1 MASERSERLLIPME
15 ANPQRLQKI
24 LAAAGLA
31 SRRKAEELISAGL
44 VSVNGHIITEAGS
57 KADPRFD
64 EIRVDGKLLKGPER
78 HVYIALYKPKGT
90 VTTVRDPEGR
100 PTVMDLLKNVEERVF
115 PVGRLDY
122 MSEGLLLLTNDGE
135 LMAQLT
141 RAGSHVAKTYM
152 VKVAG
157 KPTEEEINK
166 LRNGILLPPEP
177 GLTGARGQKQP
188 GVERRSFS
196 IMTQPAHI
204 QLAVDQENPWYEV
217 TLTEGRNRQIRRMFE
232 QIGHH
237 IEKIKRVRYGSLTL
251 DMESG
256 EFRHLTPKEVN
267 QLRKSLETPF
277 KPRVLT
283 AKSKGGA
290 KRYDDRPAK
299 LDTARFV
306 KGRRGKP
313 AADVAAPAAEGTRT
327 YSPRP
332 AAERA
337 PSSFAAR
344 PAARAEREGG
354 EDRPR
359 REFAPRSASPRGVE
373 PRSSE
378 PRSSGPRNSGPR
390 SSAPRAGGRG
400 FDRASVRPTRTVVDK
415 PGVRRYDMPTPE
427 TPRGTLPKATVPR
440 GPEFDSR
447 GGGDRPAR
455 RSFGGTKGGGKRE
468 GGFERKAPG
477 GFAKREGGFAKRE
490 GGFGAKKPF
499 AEKPFAKFT
508 DAGKKPHSAK
518 GFDDFSDERP
528 AARKSFTPSS
538 DRKFVRG
545 PGKPAPRG
553 EREGGFAGREGGYDT
568 RRPAAGG
575 FAKREGGF
583 GEKKPWGAKPF
594 GKSSGERTGGK
605 RPFTASGERKFVRGP
620 GKPAAASGFGERRE
634 GGFAKREGGFA
645 PRREGT
651 GFPRTGVPKREGG
664 YAKRPAAGGFAK
676 REGGFAPRREGSG
689 SARTGAP
696 KRTGGFGGKREGGPA
711 GRGKTGFSKGP
722 RPGGGP
728 GKRRD

>member
-1 MASERSERLLIPME
+1 M
-15 ANPQRLQKI
+15 
-24 LAAAGLA
+24 AAAGLA
-31 SRRKAEELISAGL
+31 SRRKAEELISAGV
-44 VSVNGHIITEAGS
+44 VSVNGHIITEPGS

-122 MSEGLLLLTNDGE
+122 MSEGLLLLTNDGD

-157 KPTEEEINK
+157 KPTDEEIDK

-177 GLTGARGQKQP
+177 GLTAARGKKQP

-196 IMTQPAHI
+196 VMTQPAHV

-251 DMESG
+251 DLEPG

-283 AKSKGGA
+283 AKAKGGV
-290 KRYDDRPAK
+290 RGRHDDRPAK

-313 AADVAAPAAEGTRT
+313 AADAAEPAMEGTRT
-327 YSPRP
+327 YTPRP
-332 AAERA
+332 AAARST
-337 PSSFAAR
+337 SSFAAR
-344 PAARAEREGG
+344 PATRAPREDGAER
-354 EDRPR
+354 PR
-359 REFAPRSASPRGVE
+359 KEFA
-373 PRSSE
+373 
-378 PRSSGPRNSGPR
+378 PR
-390 SSAPRAGGRG
+390 SSAPRSSAPRVGGHG
-400 FDRASVRPTRTVVDK
+400 FDRPVRTVVDK

-440 GPEFDSR
+440 GPEFDA
-447 GGGDRPAR
+447 PTR
-455 RSFGGTKGGGKRE
+455 RSFGGAKRE

-477 GFAKREGGFAKRE
+477 GFAKREGGFTKREGGFAPRRE
-490 GGFGAKKPF
+490 GGFGAKREGSFGAKKPF
-499 AEKPFAKFT
+499 TAKPFGKF
-508 DAGKKPHSAK
+508 DGSEK
-518 GFDDFSDERP
+518 
-528 AARKSFTPSS
+528 KSFEPKG
-538 DRKFVRG
+538 DRKFSRG
-545 PGKPAPRG
+545 PGKPSA
-553 EREGGFAGREGGYDT
+553 
-568 RRPAAGG
+568 
-575 FAKREGGF
+575 F
-583 GEKKPWGAKPF
+583 GE
-594 GKSSGERTGGK
+594 
-605 RPFTASGERKFVRGP
+605 
-620 GKPAAASGFGERRE
+620 RE

-645 PRREGT
+645 PRESGYA
-651 GFPRTGVPKREGG
+651 KREGGFTKRPAAGGFAPRREGGFGAKREGSFGAKKPFAAKPFGKFDRSEKKPFAPKGDRKFSRGPGKPAAFGEREGGFAKHEGGFAPRESG
-664 YAKRPAAGGFAK
+664 YAKRPAAGGFTK

-689 SARTGAP
+689 FPRTGVP
-696 KRTGGFGGKREGGPA
+696 KRTGGFAKREGAPA

-722 RPGGGP
+722 RTGAAPR
-728 GKRRD
+728 KRRD

>member
-1 MASERSERLLIPME
+1 ME

-100 PTVMDLLKNVEERVF
+100 PTVMDLLKNVDERVF

-122 MSEGLLLLTNDGE
+122 MSEGLLLLTNDGD

-157 KPTEEEINK
+157 KPTEEEIDK

-177 GLTGARGQKQP
+177 GLTGARGMKQP

-204 QLAVDQENPWYEV
+204 QLAVDQENPWFEV

-251 DMESG
+251 DLESG

-277 KPRVLT
+277 KPRVRT
-283 AKSKGGA
+283 AKARGGA
-290 KRYDDRPAK
+290 KRFDDRPAK

-313 AADVAAPAAEGTRT
+313 AADAAPAAEGTRT
-327 YSPRP
+327 FTPRT
-332 AAERA
+332 ATERSA
-337 PSSFAAR
+337 SGFAAR
-344 PAARAEREGG
+344 PVTRAPREDG
-354 EDRPR
+354 EERPR
-359 REFAPRSASPRGVE
+359 REFAPRSSA
-373 PRSSE
+373 
-378 PRSSGPRNSGPR
+378 PR

-400 FDRASVRPTRTVVDK
+400 FDRPVRTVEDK
-415 PGVRRYDMPTPE
+415 PGVRRYDMPTAE

-440 GPEFDSR
+440 GPEFDT
-447 GGGDRPAR
+447 PR
-455 RSFGGTKGGGKRE
+455 RSFGGAKRE

-477 GFAKREGGFAKRE
+477 GFAKREGGFGAKREGSFGAKKPFAAKPFGKFDGSEKKSFEPKGDRKFSRGPGKPAPFGEREGGFAPREGGYSKRPAAGGFAPRRE
-490 GGFGAKKPF
+490 GGFGAKREGGYQKREGGFGEKKPF
-499 AEKPFAKFT
+499 AAKPFGKF
-508 DAGKKPHSAK
+508 DRSEK
-518 GFDDFSDERP
+518 
-528 AARKSFTPSS
+528 KSFEPKG

-553 EREGGFAGREGGYDT
+553 EREGGFAPREGGYSK
-568 RRPAAGG
+568 RPAA
-575 FAKREGGF
+575 
-583 GEKKPWGAKPF
+583 
-594 GKSSGERTGGK
+594 
-605 RPFTASGERKFVRGP
+605 
-620 GKPAAASGFGERRE
+620 
-634 GGFAKREGGFA
+634 GGFA
-645 PRREGT
+645 PRREGSF
-651 GFPRTGVPKREGG
+651 G
-664 YAKRPAAGGFAK
+664 AK

-689 SARTGAP
+689 FPRTGAP
-696 KRTGGFGGKREGGPA
+696 KRAGGFGGKREGAPA
-711 GRGKTGFSKGP
+711 GRGKAGFSKGP
-722 RPGGGP
+722 RTGAAPR
-728 GKRRD
+728 KRRD